1 MAAQKPKEPSPHL
14 PAWEETRSPID
25 LCKVR
30 DGVSMGLCQTQQSHE
45 CPVGMRRLVGHLG
58 VTLLVVWAELR
69 G

>member
-1 MAAQKPKEPSPHL
+1 
-14 PAWEETRSPID
+14 
-25 LCKVR
+25 
-30 DGVSMGLCQTQQSHE
+30 MGLCQTQQSHE